1 MCAALQPE
9 ELFKAAQQRAETM
22 SLPRAQEAQEQ
33 LRAQA
38 LALFARIPEPPVYH
52 RAEDPARKAAEALLP
67 ELEKVLALALAV
79 ARQAG
84 HWEATERILAA
95 LKAHGEALCHTA
107 GGRLVQ
113 AEEAWRRAVELERLA
128 HPTRAIG
135 SKETALEPVYDRTSG
150 ASRYDPRQESV
161 AQVKLICPNTG
172 CKRINDYG
180 YVPGP
185 GTRRYVCPACGTP
198 FLAYFGELRG
208 LEIEHKSS
216 SRRFFFTVDEV
227 RGSGSSR
234 IEFEEAS
241 GEEFPVARR
250 DLLVFLYTEARELKA
265 VMNQTNKRLMWISP
279 ASSCFVVTA
288 AFGEGAPEL
297 VTFRAFRDEV
307 LRRHAWG
314 RGFIRVYYRHGPGL
328 ARWVVG
334 RPRVRREVRRVL
346 TQVHRVLS
354 KTTRESRT

>member
-9 ELFKAAQQRAETM
+9 ELFQAARQRAESM

-67 ELEKVLALALAV
+67 ELEKVLALGLAV
-79 ARQAG
+79 ERDAG
-84 HWEATERILAA
+84 RWEPTERILAA
-95 LKAHGEALCHTA
+95 LRAHGEALCHTA
-107 GGRLVQ
+107 DGRLVQ
-113 AEEAWRRAVELERLA
+113 AEEAWRRALELERAA
-128 HPTRAIG
+128 HPTRALG
-135 SKETALEPVYDRTSG
+135 AKEKVVEPVYDRTTG
-150 ASRYDPRQESV
+150 ASRFDPKQEPV

-185 GTRRYVCPACGTP
+185 GTRRYVCPACHTP

-216 SRRFFFTVDEV
+216 SKRFFFTVDEV

-265 VMNQTNKRLMWISP
+265 VVNLTNNRLMWISP
-279 ASSCFVVTA
+279 AGSCFVVTA

-297 VTFRAFRDEV
+297 VAFREFRDEV
-307 LRRHAWG
+307 LRRHGVG
-314 RGFIRVYYRHGPGL
+314 REFIRVYYRYGPGV
-328 ARWVVG
+328 AEWVVR
-334 RPRVRREVRRVL
+334 RPRVRRGVRGVL
-346 TQVHRVLS
+346 KQVHRVL
-354 KTTRESRT
+354 KTTRSGST

>member
-1 MCAALQPE
+1 MCAALQPD
-9 ELFKAAQQRAETM
+9 ELFKAAQARAASM

-38 LALFARIPEPPVYH
+38 LALFSKIPEPPVYH
-52 RAEDPARKAAEALLP
+52 RVDDPARKAAEALLP
-67 ELEKVLALALAV
+67 ELEQVLALALALGRAG
-79 ARQAG
+79 ART
-84 HWEATERILAA
+84 ESTERILAA
-95 LKAHGEALCHTA
+95 LTAHGEALCHTES
-107 GGRLVQ
+107 GKLLQ
-113 AEEAWRRAVELERLA
+113 AEEAWRRALELERLA
-128 HPTRAIG
+128 HPTRSLG
-135 SKETALEPVYDRTSG
+135 VKETSVPPVYDRGTG
-150 ASRYDPRQESV
+150 ASRFDPKHEAV
-161 AQVKLICPNTG
+161 AQVKLLCPNTG

-185 GTRRYVCPACGTP
+185 GTHPYVCPACKTP

-208 LEIEHKSS
+208 LEVEVRRASK
-216 SRRFFFTVDEV
+216 RFFFTVDEV
-227 RGSGSSR
+227 RGAGSSR

-265 VMNQTNKRLMWISP
+265 VVNLTNNRLMWISP

-297 VTFRAFRDEV
+297 VAFREFRDEV
-307 LRRHAWG
+307 LRRHVLG
-314 RGFIRVYYRHGPGL
+314 QEFIRAYYRHGPGV
-328 ARWVVG
+328 ARWVVE
-334 RPRVRREVRRVL
+334 RPRVRRGVRTVL

-354 KTTRESRT
+354 KTRSGRT

>member
-9 ELFKAAQQRAETM
+9 ELFQAARQRAESM

-52 RAEDPARKAAEALLP
+52 RVEDPARKAAEALLP
-67 ELEKVLALALAV
+67 ELEKVLALGLAV
-79 ARQAG
+79 EREAG
-84 HWEATERILAA
+84 RWEPTERILAA
-95 LKAHGEALCHTA
+95 LKAHGEALCHTVD
-107 GGRLVQ
+107 GRLVA
-113 AEEAWRRAVELERLA
+113 AEEAWRRALELERAA
-128 HPTRAIG
+128 HPTRALG
-135 SKETALEPVYDRTSG
+135 AKETVVEPVYDRTSG
-150 ASRYDPRQESV
+150 ASRFDPKQEPV

-172 CKRINDYG
+172 CKRINEFG

-185 GTRRYVCPACGTP
+185 GQRRYVCPACNTP

-216 SRRFFFTVDEV
+216 SKRFFFTVDEV
-227 RGSGSSR
+227 RGSGSLR

-241 GEEFPVARR
+241 GDDFPVARR

-265 VMNQTNKRLMWISP
+265 VVNLTNNRLMWISP
-279 ASSCFVVTA
+279 ASSCFVATA

-297 VTFRAFRDEV
+297 VAFREFRDEV
-307 LRRHAWG
+307 LRHHGWG
-314 RGFIRVYYRHGPGL
+314 REFIRLYYRHGPGV
-328 ARWVVG
+328 AGWVVR
-334 RPRVRREVRRVL
+334 RPRVKRGVRGVL
-346 TQVHRVLS
+346 SQVHRVL
-354 KTTRESRT
+354 KTTRGST

>member
-79 ARQAG
+79 GRAG
-84 HWEATERILAA
+84 NWEATERILAA
-95 LKAHGEALCHTA
+95 LKAHGEALCHTED
-107 GGRLVQ
+107 GRLVQ
-113 AEEAWRRAVELERLA
+113 AEEAWRRALELERLA
-128 HPTRAIG
+128 HPTRALG
-135 SKETALEPVYDRTSG
+135 SKETVAEPVYDRTSG
-150 ASRYDPRQESV
+150 ASRYDPRQEPV

-208 LEIEHKSS
+208 LEI
-216 SRRFFFTVDEV
+216 
-227 RGSGSSR
+227 
-234 IEFEEAS
+234 
-241 GEEFPVARR
+241 
-250 DLLVFLYTEARELKA
+250 
-265 VMNQTNKRLMWISP
+265 
-279 ASSCFVVTA
+279 
-288 AFGEGAPEL
+288 
-297 VTFRAFRDEV
+297 
-307 LRRHAWG
+307 
-314 RGFIRVYYRHGPGL
+314 
-328 ARWVVG
+328 
-334 RPRVRREVRRVL
+334 
-346 TQVHRVLS
+346 
-354 KTTRESRT
+354 

>member
-9 ELFKAAQQRAETM
+9 ELFQAAQKRAATIP
-22 SLPRAQEAQEQ
+22 LPRAQEAQEQ

-67 ELEKVLALALAV
+67 DLEKVLALALAV
-79 ARQAG
+79 AREAG

-95 LKAHGEALCHTA
+95 LKAHGEALCHTV

-113 AEEAWRRAVELERLA
+113 AEEAWRRAIELERQA
-128 HPTRAIG
+128 HPTRALG
-135 SKETALEPVYDRTSG
+135 TKESVVTPVYDRASG
-150 ASRYDPRQESV
+150 ASRYDPRQDSV

-172 CKRINDYG
+172 CKRINDFG
-180 YVPGP
+180 FVPGP

-216 SRRFFFTVDEV
+216 SRRYFFTVDEV

-250 DLLVFLYTEARELKA
+250 DLLVFLYTEARELK
-265 VMNQTNKRLMWISP
+265 VVRNLTNDRLMWISP
-279 ASSCFVVTA
+279 AGSCFVVTA

-297 VTFRAFRDEV
+297 VAFREFRDEV
-307 LRRHAWG
+307 LRRHGLG
-314 RGFIRVYYRHGPGL
+314 REFIRVYYRYGPGV
-328 ARWVVG
+328 AEWVVR
-334 RPRVRREVRRVL
+334 RPGVRRGVRGVL
-346 TQVHRVLS
+346 KQVHRVL
-354 KTTRESRT
+354 KTTRSAGT

>member
-1 MCAALQPE
+1 MQPD
-9 ELFKAAQQRAETM
+9 ELFQAAQQRAATL

-38 LALFARIPEPPVYH
+38 LALFARMPEPPVYH
-52 RAEDPARKAAEALLP
+52 RLDDPARKAAEGLLP
-67 ELEKVLALALAV
+67 ELEKVLALGLAV
-79 ARQAG
+79 ERDTG
-84 HWEATERILAA
+84 RREGTERILEA
-95 LKAHGEALCHTA
+95 LRAHGEALVHSVD
-107 GGRLVQ
+107 GRLVQ
-113 AEEAWRRAVELERLA
+113 AEDAWRRALELERVA
-128 HPTRAIG
+128 HPTRALG
-135 SKETALEPVYDRTSG
+135 AKETVVSPVFDRTTG
-150 ASRYDPRQESV
+150 ASRFDPRQEPV

-185 GTRRYVCPACGTP
+185 GTRRYVCPACNTP

-216 SRRFFFTVDEV
+216 SKRFFFTVDEI
-227 RGSGSSR
+227 RGAGGSR

-241 GEEFPVARR
+241 GEDFPVARR

-265 VMNQTNKRLMWISP
+265 VVNLTNNRLMWISP

-297 VTFRAFRDEV
+297 VAFREFRDEV
-307 LRRHAWG
+307 LRRHGVG
-314 RGFIRVYYRHGPGL
+314 REFIRVYYRYGPGW
-328 ARWVVG
+328 AEWVVA
-334 RPRVRREVRRVL
+334 RPGVRREVRRVL
-346 TQVHRVLS
+346 KQVHRVLT
-354 KTTRESRT
+354 TTRSGRT

>member
-9 ELFKAAQQRAETM
+9 DFFQAARVRAQTL
-22 SLPRAQEAQEQ
+22 SLPRAQEAREQ

-52 RAEDPARKAAEALLP
+52 RAGDPARQQAEALLP
-67 ELEKVLALALAV
+67 DVEKVLALGLAV
-79 ARQAG
+79 EREAG
-84 HWEATERILAA
+84 SWDAGEKLLAA
-95 LKAHGEALCHTA
+95 LKGHGEALCHTVD
-107 GGRLVQ
+107 GRLVQ
-113 AEEAWRRAVELERLA
+113 AEEAWRRAMDLERLA
-128 HPTRAIG
+128 HPLRAFG
-135 SKETALEPVYDRTSG
+135 TKARGAEPVFDRQTG
-150 ASRYDPRQESV
+150 ASRYDPREEPV
-161 AQVKLICPNTG
+161 AQVKLVCPNTG
-172 CKRINDYG
+172 CKRVNDFG

-185 GTRRYVCPACGTP
+185 GTRPYVCPACRTP

-216 SRRFFFTVDEV
+216 SRRFLFTVAEI
-227 RGSGSSR
+227 RSSGVSR
-234 IEFEEAS
+234 VEFEEAS
-241 GEEFPVARR
+241 GEEFPAARG

-265 VMNQTNKRLMWISP
+265 VVNQTNNRLMWISP

-297 VTFRAFRDEV
+297 VAFRAFRDEV
-307 LRRHAWG
+307 LRHHAWG

-334 RPRVRREVRRVL
+334 RPRVRRQVRRVL
-346 TQVHRVLS
+346 TRVHGVLR
-354 KTTRESRT
+354 TTRGTHT

>member
-79 ARQAG
+79 GRQAG

-107 GGRLVQ
+107 DGRLVQ
-113 AEEAWRRAVELERLA
+113 AEEAWRRALELERLA
-128 HPTRAIG
+128 HPTRALG
-135 SKETALEPVYDRTSG
+135 SKETLAEPVYDRTSG
-150 ASRYDPRQESV
+150 ASRYDPRQEPV

-250 DLLVFLYTEARELKA
+250 DLLVFLYTEARELK
-265 VMNQTNKRLMWISP
+265 VVLNLTNNRLMWISP
-279 ASSCFVVTA
+279 AGSCFVVTA

-297 VTFRAFRDEV
+297 VAFREFRDEV
-307 LRRHAWG
+307 LRRHGLG
-314 RGFIRVYYRHGPGL
+314 REFIRVYYRYGPGV
-328 ARWVVG
+328 AEWVVR
-334 RPRVRREVRRVL
+334 RPGVRRGVRGVL
-346 TQVHRVLS
+346 KQVHRVL
-354 KTTRESRT
+354 KTTRSAGT

>member
-1 MCAALQPE
+1 MCAALQPDE
-9 ELFKAAQQRAETM
+9 FFQAARKRAEAM
-22 SLPRAQEAQEQ
+22 SLPRAHEAREP
-33 LRAQA
+33 LRAQV
-38 LALFARIPEPPVYH
+38 LALFPRIPEPPVYH

-67 ELEKVLALALAV
+67 ELEQVLALGLAV
-79 ARQAG
+79 RRDAG
-84 HWEATERILAA
+84 PAEATDRLVEA
-95 LKAHGEALCHTA
+95 LRAHGEALCHTVD
-107 GGRLVQ
+107 GRLSQ

-128 HPTRAIG
+128 HPTRSLG
-135 SKETALEPVYDRTSG
+135 TREQTGGPVYDRHTG
-150 ASRYDPRQESV
+150 ASRYDPREEPV
-161 AQVKLICPNTG
+161 AQVWLACPNMG
-172 CKRINDYG
+172 CKRINEYG

-185 GTRRYVCPACGTP
+185 GIHAYVCSACQVP
-198 FLAYFGELRG
+198 FRAYFGELRSV
-208 LEIEHKSS
+208 EIETKSS
-216 SRRFFFTVDEV
+216 SKRFLFTVDEV
-227 RGSGSSR
+227 RGAGSSR

-241 GEEFPVARR
+241 GEEFPSTRG

-288 AFGEGAPEL
+288 AFGEGSPEL

-346 TQVHRVLS
+346 TQVHRVL
-354 KTTRESRT
+354 KTTRGSRT